1 MKDTLNMPPHERI
14 KLLRKGEQVLCKK
27 CRKGIMRPVGDYEKT
42 NTFSCDYCKS
52 QLIIDWVKAADV
64 NKCLPLACFT
74 TVPDSTLVALLGKVL
89 VHWIQTAAVAP
100 AQFMYTRTRA
110 RRSYITRY
118 ARIIGFSGSAG
129 LSSPSGNGATNTRT
143 GRPEPPCSTTFPRM
157 IPVQHW
163 SNRAL
168 KSYVLALMGAIR
180 QYQSHTAGTCLNPTL
195 RRLYSLPTLSRNETV
210 ENETNTANVASE
222 SERSEAIRK
231 PRMRRNAQS
240 RKY

>member
-1 MKDTLNMPPHERI
+1 M
-14 KLLRKGEQVLCKK
+14 
-27 CRKGIMRPVGDYEKT
+27 
-42 NTFSCDYCKS
+42 
-52 QLIIDWVKAADV
+52 
-64 NKCLPLACFT
+64 
-74 TVPDSTLVALLGKVL
+74 
-89 VHWIQTAAVAP
+89 HWIQTAAVAP

-180 QYQSHTAGTCLNPTL
+180 QYQSHTAGTCQNPTL

-231 PRMRRNAQS
+231 QRMRRNAQS

>member
-1 MKDTLNMPPHERI
+1 MSTNAYRLPALQPYPIVRLLPFWGRCWCTGSDGSRCAGAIYVHENARTK
-14 KLLRKGEQVLCKK
+14 KLYNTVCAYNRLFGFCRAFQSFRKRCYQHQN
-27 CRKGIMRPVGDYEKT
+27 R
-42 NTFSCDYCKS
+42 
-52 QLIIDWVKAADV
+52 
-64 NKCLPLACFT
+64 T
-74 TVPDSTLVALLGKVL
+74 TGAALL
-89 VHWIQTAAVAP
+89 HNI
-100 AQFMYTRTRA
+100 
-110 RRSYITRY
+110 
-118 ARIIGFSGSAG
+118 
-129 LSSPSGNGATNTRT
+129 
-143 GRPEPPCSTTFPRM
+143 PRM

-180 QYQSHTAGTCLNPTL
+180 QYQSHTAGTCQNPTL

>member
-1 MKDTLNMPPHERI
+1 MKD
-14 KLLRKGEQVLCKK
+14 
-27 CRKGIMRPVGDYEKT
+27 
-42 NTFSCDYCKS
+42 
-52 QLIIDWVKAADV
+52 LIID
-64 NKCLPLACFT
+64 CFAGGGGAS
-74 TVPDSTLVALLGKVL
+74 VGIEMAL
-89 VHWIQTAAVAP
+89 
-100 AQFMYTRTRA
+100 
-110 RRSYITRY
+110 
-118 ARIIGFSGSAG
+118 
-129 LSSPSGNGATNTRT
+129 
-143 GRPEPPCSTTFPRM
+143 GRPVDIAINHDPEPPCSTTFPRM

-180 QYQSHTAGTCLNPTL
+180 QYQSHTAGTCQNPTL